1 MTQYV
6 LQILDSTQQ
15 LVKSYK
21 VDAEH
26 PIRAV
31 VPEGRT
37 QVIITDDSKYA
48 EIISVYEEYT
58 TRAHFS
64 WDGINITWEI
74 I

>member
-1 MTQYV
+1 MTQYA

-21 VDAEH
+21 VDAKH
-26 PIRAV
+26 PIRQV
-31 VPEGRT
+31 VPVGRT
-37 QVIITDDSKYA
+37 QAIITDDSKYA

-64 WDGINITWEI
+64 WDGTNITWTI
-74 I
+74 V